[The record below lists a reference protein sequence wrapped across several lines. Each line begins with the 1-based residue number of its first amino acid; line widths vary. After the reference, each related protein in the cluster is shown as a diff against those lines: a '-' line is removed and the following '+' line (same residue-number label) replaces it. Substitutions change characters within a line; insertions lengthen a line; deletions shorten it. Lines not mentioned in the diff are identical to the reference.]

1 MGDGDRRHCTYA
13 DVRIKRMMI
22 SNPLDSGSNASPR
35 RKRAAYSDGNTF
47 NLLYKWALRDS

>member
-22 SNPLDSGSNASPR
+22 SNPLDSGSNASRR